1 MKLTCLVSFGGK
13 MSARTGEVF
22 TCDDE
27 KFAKSLIKGGL
38 AEEFND
44 SSADAP
50 SSSDPTPPQAPS
62 DPKDDQS
69 SESTESGDQTD
80 GEDQG
85 DALDPKTDTETEVEQ
100 DVEVTTL
107 PPAPVAPKEVKSN
120 NTKKGK
126 K

>member
-1 MKLTCLVSFGGK
+1 MKLKCLVSFGGK

-27 KFAKSLIKGGL
+27 SFAKSLIKGGL

-50 SSSDPTPPQAPS
+50 SSDETTPPQAPS

-69 SESTESGDQTD
+69 SGNTESDDQTD

-85 DALDPKTDTETEVEQ
+85 DAQDPKSDTTETETET
-100 DVEVTTL
+100 VTS
-107 PPAPVAPKEVKSN
+107 PAQTQNTKPN
-120 NTKKGK
+120 TTKKGK